1 MKSWL
6 IVVFV
11 AVLMSF
17 SVALAHATL
26 IFGELSS
33 SDALP
38 DPQAGFGLR
47 LHMMDPMR
55 SPIEDAVVAAEFRLM
70 TDEELAVTEPGAGAA
85 VEGVSADELFVPD
98 GDWLVFPFRE
108 TGPGGN
114 YAADVTL
121 PEAGVYRLVMRDTTY
136 PQEDA
141 VAELAVSL
149 GGAAAFGETL
159 FIFPPTDVGS
169 ARLSTWLVWLVI
181 IPMGAGLAV
190 TLLVLFRRAPDGRE
204 GASV

>member
-1 MKSWL
+1 
-6 IVVFV
+6 
-11 AVLMSF
+11 
-17 SVALAHATL
+17 
-26 IFGELSS
+26 
-33 SDALP
+33 
-38 DPQAGFGLR
+38 
-47 LHMMDPMR
+47 
-55 SPIEDAVVAAEFRLM
+55 
-70 TDEELAVTEPGAGAA
+70 
-85 VEGVSADELFVPD
+85 
-98 GDWLVFPFRE
+98 
-108 TGPGGN
+108 
-114 YAADVTL
+114 
-121 PEAGVYRLVMRDTTY
+121 MRDTTY

-141 VAELAVSL
+141 VAELTVSL